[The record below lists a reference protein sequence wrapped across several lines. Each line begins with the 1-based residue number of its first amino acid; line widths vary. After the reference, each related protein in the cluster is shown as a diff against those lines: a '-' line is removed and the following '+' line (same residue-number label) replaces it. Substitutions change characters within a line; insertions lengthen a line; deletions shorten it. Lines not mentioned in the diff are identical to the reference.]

1 MTGRAWSGACGQR
14 PPDPLTSS
22 GIGEDARVGLGST
35 GAFSDGGKA
44 LPVVSIALEE
54 GFEGDAVEVQVGARV
69 ERRADVRTRTV
80 IGLAELVELQVQPGR
95 WDVQVRLPERSL
107 STELPISVDI
117 DDVNVRVWLTGDRLE
132 AEVVDAHRYA

>member
-1 MTGRAWSGACGQR
+1 MLVSASGL
-14 PPDPLTSS
+14 PDA
-22 GIGEDARVGLGST
+22 G
-35 GAFSDGGKA
+35 SDGGA
-44 LPVVSIALEE
+44 TLPVVSIALEE
-54 GFEGDAVEVQVGARV
+54 GFEGDAVEVQVGSRV

-95 WDVQVRLPERSL
+95 WDVQVRLQERSL
-107 STELPISVDI
+107 STELPISVDA